1 MSLLL
6 WPLKLLRSLVVLA
19 WKLLVLGTCVFTIT
33 GFYGGHTWLAD
44 LTSHFRIQ
52 YLTLQFS
59 GLVYLVFLSRRPK
72 LVKGF
77 EIILVGLCMV
87 LNLQLMLPYY
97 MTPRPD
103 TSLAFAGKIKILHVN
118 VLKVNRQSALVIDQI
133 KKYDPDI
140 LALAEYS
147 EWWQDA
153 LKASGVLK
161 AYPHYH
167 VEAWGD
173 NGFYSKKPFK
183 NFKTSWANKKLDATL
198 SVDLNIGNRPVTLVV
213 AHPRPPAS
221 PTWLKRQT
229 IQIDQWTQDFKKMH
243 PDMIVVGDL
252 NMTPWSYNFQR
263 LIRQTGLRDSQL
275 GFGLQPSWPM
285 TLPLI
290 AIPIDHV
297 LVSPD
302 FVVLKR
308 ETGSL
313 TGSDHLPVFVELGL
327 KSSSEQI

>member
-1 MSLLL
+1 MSLFL
-6 WPLKLLRSLVVLA
+6 WPLKLMRFLFVLG
-19 WKLLVLGTCVFTIT
+19 WKLLVLSTCVFTIT
-33 GFYGGHTWLAD
+33 GFYGDHTWLAD

-52 YLTLQFS
+52 YLVLQFS
-59 GLVYLVFLSRRPK
+59 GLVYLVFLSKRPK

-77 EIILVGLCMV
+77 EIILVAVCMA
-87 LNLQLMLPYY
+87 LNLQLMMPYY
-97 MTPRPD
+97 LTPKDDAKQPLIG
-103 TSLAFAGKIKILHVN
+103 TVKILHIN
-118 VLKVNRQSALVIDQI
+118 VLKVNQQYPLVIEQI

-140 LALAEYS
+140 LELAEYS
-147 EWWQDA
+147 QKWQDA

-173 NGFYSKKPFK
+173 NGFYSKRPFT
-183 NFKTSWANKKLDATL
+183 NFKTVWANKSLDATL
-198 SVDLNIGNRPVTLVV
+198 SMNFKIGDRPVTLVV

-221 PTWLKRQT
+221 PTWLRRQT
-229 IQIDQWTQDFKKMH
+229 IQIDQWTKDFKNLN
-243 PDMIVVGDL
+243 PDMILVGDM
-252 NMTPWSYNFQR
+252 NMTPWSANFQK
-263 LIRQTGLRDSQL
+263 LIKQTGLRDSQL

-285 TLPLI
+285 TLPIL

-297 LVSPD
+297 LVSPN

-308 ETGSL
+308 ETGNL

-327 KSSSEQI
+327 KK